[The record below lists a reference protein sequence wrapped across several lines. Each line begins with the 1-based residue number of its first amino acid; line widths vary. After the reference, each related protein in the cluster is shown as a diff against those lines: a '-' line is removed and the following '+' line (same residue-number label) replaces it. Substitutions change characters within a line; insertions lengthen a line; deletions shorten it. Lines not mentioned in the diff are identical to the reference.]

1 MDILLNR
8 ALEFLV
14 YPPGNLLIFLL
25 LAFFWRRKAGWF
37 LSLAV
42 IQTTLFS
49 LPIVSEGLF
58 NHLTQQH
65 PPQAELWEQKPRP
78 EAIIILGAGRNTRAW
93 EYGGETGSM
102 TELERLRY
110 AALLHRKTGLPI
122 LVSGGAPLRDS
133 QNQQRSEAELMR
145 KTLKEAF
152 NVPVRWLEED
162 SHTTWQN
169 AQFSDKILQKAGIRS
184 AWVVTQAWHMP
195 RSLYTFERLNSSIQY
210 LPASTSFGAAIVW
223 QDQGLK
229 WLPQATALYR
239 SQIALHEW
247 LGLHWYRL
255 KDENTPQNTESLKQ

>member
-1 MDILLNR
+1 MDILLKR

-42 IQTTLFS
+42 IQVILLS
-49 LPIVSEGLF
+49 LPVVSEVLF
-58 NHLTQQH
+58 NRLTQQY
-65 PPQAELWEQKPRP
+65 PPKADLWAQSPHP

-122 LVSGGAPLRDS
+122 LVSGGAPLRNS

-145 KTLKEAF
+145 KTLEEEF
-152 NVPVRWLEED
+152 QVPVRWLEEN

-169 AQFSDKILQKAGIRS
+169 AQFSDKMLQQAGIRS

-195 RSLYTFERLNSSIQY
+195 RSLYAFEQLNSKIDY
-210 LPASTSFGAAIVW
+210 IPAATSFGAAVVW
-223 QDQGLK
+223 QDKGLN
-229 WLPQATALYR
+229 WLPQAAALYR

-247 LGLHWYRL
+247 LGLLWYRV
-255 KDENTPQNTESLKQ
+255 KDQPLFQ

>member
-1 MDILLNR
+1 MMDILLKR

-14 YPPGNLLIFLL
+14 YPPANLLIFLL
-25 LAFFWRRKAGWF
+25 LALLWRRKAVWL
-37 LSLAV
+37 LSLAI
-42 IQTTLFS
+42 IQMTLLS
-49 LPIVSEGLF
+49 LPVVSEGLF
-58 NHLTQQH
+58 KRLTQQY
-65 PPQAELWEQKPRP
+65 PPQAELWAQSPRP
-78 EAIIILGAGRNTRAW
+78 EAIIVLGAGRNTRAW

-122 LVSGGAPLRDS
+122 LVSGGAPLRNN

-145 KTLKEAF
+145 KTLEEEFK
-152 NVPVRWLEED
+152 VPVRWLEEN

-169 AQFSDKILQKAGIRS
+169 AQFSDNILQQANIRS

-195 RSLYTFERLNSSIQY
+195 RSLYAFGRLNSAIDY
-210 LPASTSFGAAIVW
+210 KPASTSFGAAIVW
-223 QDQGLK
+223 QDKGLR

-247 LGLHWYRL
+247 LGLLWYRL
-255 KDENTPQNTESLKQ
+255 KDRNLSS